1 MLGKETIDLYN
12 TSENRGTT
20 LSRGISYQKTGKNL
34 MSEDEIAVMDGNKCI
49 LQLRGVRPFLSDKY
63 DIKKHPRYKYLAE
76 ADPENSFDVSQ
87 YLKQRSAVPVSNQE
101 FDYYE
106 YKE

>member
-1 MLGKETIDLYN
+1 
-12 TSENRGTT
+12 
-20 LSRGISYQKTGKNL
+20 

-76 ADPENSFDVSQ
+76 ADKRNTFDVAK
-87 YLKQRSAVPVSNQE
+87 YLNQKSALPDQNQI
-101 FDYYE
+101 FDFYE
-106 YKE
+106 YRE